1 MKARVNRVI
10 NAGIGYTI
18 GNVLI
23 KGISFLTIPIFTRLM
38 VTSDYGVYNTYTAYV
53 SIFAFVVSLGLDPTL
68 KNAEYDYAERKESYL
83 STILI
88 LSFVPFFLMLVA
100 ILVLGK
106 ELSVFCGL
114 SKPLMVLL
122 VIQAEARA
130 IINIYNIKLSLNYAS
145 KSYLKIAV
153 FNTVVSIGLAVLLM
167 LTVFTEERY
176 MGRIIGGIIPLI
188 LVAFCILFTRVVRF
202 QGKRFDSSMVPYALA
217 LGLPLVPHLLA
228 QIVNSQFDR
237 IMISRMVGFSESG
250 IYSFTYNIAVILQIV
265 YSSLDSVWGPW
276 FFNRMNA
283 NAFTD
288 IRKAAQ
294 KYTVLMVFLTVSLM
308 TISREFIMLMAP
320 EEYWEGVKLVPVL
333 ILGIFVLFLYTLP
346 VGVEYFKKKT
356 GYIAICSVATALCN
370 IVLNYFGIRIWGY
383 MAAAYTTLI
392 SYVILF
398 TLHWTISRKLIKE
411 KIFNLMHILMC
422 LCFVV
427 VWTIICTAFADQWL
441 IRYGVYLLFV
451 GVVIAYFKNDIVS
464 YVGNMKK
471 RKGDNY

>member
-1 MKARVNRVI
+1 MREKANKVI

-53 SIFAFVVSLGLDPTL
+53 SIFAFIVSLGLDPTL
-68 KNAEYDYAERKESYL
+68 KNAEYDYSGQKESYL

-88 LSFVPFFLMLVA
+88 LSFFPFFLMLGA
-100 ILVLGK
+100 ILIFGK
-106 ELSVFCGL
+106 ELSILLGL
-114 SKPLMVLL
+114 SKLLMVLL
-122 VIQAEARA
+122 VFQAEARA
-130 IINIYNIKLSLNYAS
+130 ILNIYNIKLSLSYAS
-145 KSYLKIAV
+145 KSYLKIAI
-153 FNTVVSIGLAVLLM
+153 FNTVVSIGLAILLM

-188 LVAFCILFTRVVRF
+188 LVAFGILFTRVVRF
-202 QGKRFDSSMVPYALA
+202 QGKRFDSSMVPYALV

-276 FFNRMNA
+276 FFSRMNA
-283 NAFTD
+283 NAFIE

-320 EEYWEGVKLVPVL
+320 AEYWDGVKLVPIL

-356 GYIAICSVATALCN
+356 GYIAMGSVATAFCN
-370 IVLNYFGIRIWGY
+370 IVLNYFGIQIWGY
-383 MAAAYTTLI
+383 VAAAYTTLI
-392 SYVILF
+392 SYTILF
-398 TLHWTISRKLIKE
+398 ILHWIISRKLIDE
-411 KIFNLMHILMC
+411 KIFSLTHILMC
-422 LCFVV
+422 LCFVA
-427 VWTIICTAFADQWL
+427 VWTIISCYFAEQWL
-441 IRYGVYLLFV
+441 IRYGLYLPFV
-451 GVVIAYFKNDIVS
+451 GVIFAYFKNDIVG
-464 YVGNMKK
+464 YIGNMKK
-471 RKGDNY
+471 AG